1 MTFLVNGMRNMYIAV
16 LFYKFRVYIFVQ
28 KCSIKYFTY
37 DHKGYIDV
45 KAVNHKGQVIDIYF
59 TIMVMS

>member
-1 MTFLVNGMRNMYIAV
+1 MYIAV